1 MRIRSDQLSRELSA
15 ARLAPLWLV
24 SGDEPL
30 LVGEAADAIRSRAR
44 ELGFSERET
53 FFVEPRFDWGPVLGS
68 SQALS
73 LFATQRLLEIR
84 LPSPRPGVEGGKVLA
99 EMAADPPPDTI
110 VLVITG
116 RLERESFASA
126 WFKAFEKHG
135 VVVQAWPIEIGQLHR
150 WVADRARRH
159 GIVLDEAGARL
170 LAERV
175 EGNLLAAHQEIEKL
189 ALTHGPG
196 EMGEDEVAEA
206 VANSARYDVF
216 QLGEAALAGDAVRA
230 LRILEG
236 LRGEGTEPTL
246 VLWVLAREI
255 RALAEARRNR
265 GAAPGYGRQGERR
278 AALLNAAARRMAQTR
293 MGPLVSHAA
302 RVDRTIKGL
311 GAGDA
316 WDELIALVAR
326 LAGVAPLPNG
336 IA

>member
-1 MRIRSDQLSRELSA
+1 MRIRLEQLSRELGSPLA
-15 ARLAPLWLV
+15 AVWLV

-30 LVGEAADAIRSRAR
+30 LVGEAADAIRARAR

-53 FFVEPRFDWGPVLGS
+53 FFVEPRFDWSPVLGS
-68 SQALS
+68 SQSLS

-84 LPSPRPGVEGGKVLA
+84 LPSPRPGAEGGKVLA
-99 EMAADPPPDTI
+99 GLAADPPPDTV

-116 RLERESFASA
+116 RLERDSFASA

-135 VVVQAWPIEIGQLHR
+135 TVVQAWPIEIGELHR
-150 WVADRARRH
+150 WVAERARRH
-159 GIVLDEAGARL
+159 GIALDEAGARL

-196 EMGEDEVAEA
+196 KMGEDEVAEA

-236 LRGEGTEPTL
+236 LRGEGAEPTL

-255 RALAEARRNR
+255 RALADARRNR
-265 GAAPGYGRQGERR
+265 GAAPAYGRQGERR
-278 AALLNAAARRMAQTR
+278 AAILNAAARRMAGTR
-293 MGPLVSHAA
+293 LGPLVSHAA
-302 RVDRTIKGL
+302 RTDRTIKGL
-311 GAGDA
+311 AAGDT
-316 WDELIALVAR
+316 WDELTALVAG
-326 LAGVAPLPNG
+326 LAGVASLPVG
-336 IA
+336 SA

>member
-1 MRIRSDQLSRELSA
+1 MRIRSDQLSRELAESS
-15 ARLAPLWLV
+15 LTPLWLV

-30 LVGEAADAIRSRAR
+30 LVGEAADSIRARAR
-44 ELGFSERET
+44 ELGFTERET
-53 FFVEPRFDWGPVLGS
+53 FFVEPRFDWGPVMGS

-84 LPSPRPGVEGGKVLA
+84 LPSPRPGTEGGRVLA
-99 EMAADPPPDTI
+99 EMAASPPPDTV

-116 RLERESFASA
+116 RLERESFSSA

-135 VVVQAWPIEIGQLHR
+135 IVVQAWPVEIDQLPR
-150 WVADRARRH
+150 WVAARARRH
-159 GIVLDEAGARL
+159 GIVLDAGGAQL

-189 ALTHGPG
+189 ALTHGAG
-196 EMGEDEVAEA
+196 RMGEEEVAEA

-216 QLGEAALAGDAVRA
+216 QLGEAALAGDPVRA

-236 LRGEGTEPTL
+236 LRGEGAEPTL

-255 RALAEARRNR
+255 RALADARRNR

-278 AALLNAAARRMAQTR
+278 AALLNAAARRTAGTR
-293 MGPLVSHAA
+293 LGPLVGHAA
-302 RVDRTIKGL
+302 RADRTIKGL

-316 WDELIALVAR
+316 WVELAGLAAR
-326 LAGVAPLPNG
+326 LAGVPPLQTGGN
-336 IA
+336 

>member
-1 MRIRSDQLSRELSA
+1 MRIRLEQLSRELGSPLA
-15 ARLAPLWLV
+15 AVWLV

-30 LVGEAADAIRSRAR
+30 LVGEAADAIRARAR
-44 ELGFSERET
+44 ELGFIERET
-53 FFVEPRFDWGPVLGS
+53 FFVEPRFDWSPVLGS
-68 SQALS
+68 SQSLS

-84 LPSPRPGVEGGKVLA
+84 LPSPRPGAEGGKVLA
-99 EMAADPPPDTI
+99 GLAADPPPDTV

-116 RLERESFASA
+116 RLERDSFASA

-135 VVVQAWPIEIGQLHR
+135 TVVQAWPIEIGELHR
-150 WVADRARRH
+150 WVAERARRH
-159 GIVLDEAGARL
+159 GIALDEAGARL

-196 EMGEDEVAEA
+196 KMGEDEVAEA

-236 LRGEGTEPTL
+236 LRGEGAEPTL

-255 RALAEARRNR
+255 RALADARRNR

-278 AALLNAAARRMAQTR
+278 AAILNAAARRMAGTR
-293 MGPLVSHAA
+293 LGPLVSHAA
-302 RVDRTIKGL
+302 RTDRTIKGL
-311 GAGDA
+311 AAGDT
-316 WDELIALVAR
+316 WDELTALVAG
-326 LAGVAPLPNG
+326 LAGVASLPVG
-336 IA
+336 SA

>member
-1 MRIRSDQLSRELSA
+1 MRIRSDQLSRELSSTTI
-15 ARLAPLWLV
+15 RPLWLV

-30 LVGEAADAIRSRAR
+30 LVGEAADAIRARAR

-73 LFATQRLLEIR
+73 LFATQRVLEIR

-99 EMAADPPPDTI
+99 EMATRPPPDTI

-116 RLERESFASA
+116 RLEGASFSSA

-150 WVADRARRH
+150 WVADRARSH
-159 GIVLDEAGARL
+159 GIVLDQAGARL

-196 EMGEDEVAEA
+196 EVGEDEVAEA

-216 QLGEAALAGDAVRA
+216 QLGEAALAGDPVRA

-236 LRGEGTEPTL
+236 LRGEGAEPTL

-255 RALAEARRNR
+255 RALAEARRNG
-265 GAAPGYGRQGERR
+265 GAAPGYGRQGEKR
-278 AALLNAAARRMAQTR
+278 ASLLNAAARRMAGTR

-302 RVDRTIKGL
+302 RADRTIKGL
-311 GAGDA
+311 APGDA
-316 WDELIALVAR
+316 WDELTGLVAN
-326 LAGVAPLPNG
+326 LAGAPAMPAG
-336 IA
+336 AA

>member
-1 MRIRSDQLSRELSA
+1 MRIRSDQLSRELSS
-15 ARLAPLWLV
+15 ARFRPLWLV

-30 LVGEAADAIRSRAR
+30 LVGEAADAIRARAR

-73 LFATQRLLEIR
+73 LFATQRVLEIR
-84 LPSPRPGVEGGKVLA
+84 LPSPRPGAEGGKVLA

-116 RLERESFASA
+116 RLERDSFASA

-150 WVADRARRH
+150 WVAERARRH
-159 GIVLDEAGARL
+159 GIVLDQAGARL

-216 QLGEAALAGDAVRA
+216 QLGEAALGGDAIRA

-236 LRGEGTEPTL
+236 LRGEGAEPTL

-255 RALAEARRNR
+255 RALAEARQNR
-265 GAAPGYGRQGERR
+265 GAAPGYGMQGEKR
-278 AALLNAAARRMAQTR
+278 AALLNAAARRMAGTR

-302 RVDRTIKGL
+302 HTDRTIKGL
-311 GAGDA
+311 ASGDA
-316 WDELIALVAR
+316 WDELTTLVAS
-326 LAGVAPLPNG
+326 LAGAPALPAG
-336 IA
+336 TA

>member
-73 LFATQRLLEIR
+73 

-326 LAGVAPLPNG
+326 LAGVAPLPHG

>member
-15 ARLAPLWLV
+15 ARIAPLWLV

-44 ELGFSERET
+44 ELGYSERET

-73 LFATQRLLEIR
+73 LFATQRVLEIR
-84 LPSPRPGVEGGKVLA
+84 LPSPRPGAEGGKVLA
-99 EMAADPPPDTI
+99 EMAANPPPDTV

-116 RLERESFASA
+116 RLERESLSSA
-126 WFKAFEKHG
+126 WFKAIEKHG
-135 VVVQAWPIEIGQLHR
+135 VVVQAWPIGIDQLHR
-150 WVADRARRH
+150 WVIDRARGH
-159 GIVLDEAGARL
+159 GIVLDPAGARL

-216 QLGEAALAGDAVRA
+216 QLGEAALAGDAIRA

-236 LRGEGTEPTL
+236 LRGEGAEPAL

-255 RALAEARRNR
+255 RALAETRRNR
-265 GAAPGYGRQGERR
+265 GAPPGYGRQGEKR
-278 AALLNAAARRMAQTR
+278 AALLNAAARRMARTR
-293 MGPLVSHAA
+293 LGPLVSQAA
-302 RVDRTIKGL
+302 LTDRTIKGL
-311 GAGDA
+311 AFGDA
-316 WDELIALVAR
+316 WDELTGLVAS
-326 LAGVAPLPNG
+326 LAGAPTLPGTVA
-336 IA
+336 